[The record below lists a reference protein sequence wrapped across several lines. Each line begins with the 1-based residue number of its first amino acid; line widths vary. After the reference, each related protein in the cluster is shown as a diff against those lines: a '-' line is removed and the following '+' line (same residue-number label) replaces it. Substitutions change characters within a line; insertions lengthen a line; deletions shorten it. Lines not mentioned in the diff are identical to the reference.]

1 MTTWQEFK
9 LALGLRRVWTDAE
22 EAGMADATAGKSIL
36 ASKTFWANL
45 LGGLAM
51 FAPQVQAVVP
61 PQYYALGM
69 GALNIVL
76 RLLTKQPISGIT
88 VS

>member
-1 MTTWQEFK
+1 
-9 LALGLRRVWTDAE
+9 
-22 EAGMADATAGKSIL
+22 MADTTTTGKSIL

-61 PQYYALGM
+61 AQYYALGM
-69 GALNIVL
+69 GVLNIAL
-76 RLLTKQPISGIT
+76 RLITKQPISGIS